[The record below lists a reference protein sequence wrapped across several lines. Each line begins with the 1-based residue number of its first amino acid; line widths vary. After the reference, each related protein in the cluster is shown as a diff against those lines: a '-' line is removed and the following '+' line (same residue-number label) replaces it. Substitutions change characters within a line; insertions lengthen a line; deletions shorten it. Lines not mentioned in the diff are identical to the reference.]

1 MPCLP
6 ITDSSGTR
14 VGIVC
19 GFHPLYDFGGF
30 VFEIHRYF
38 GPCPLRRDNH
48 EPRKIPAGFW
58 PVWERFAGL
67 AAAEREKYRVEPC

>member
-1 MPCLP
+1 MSCIPL
-6 ITDSSGTR
+6 TD
-14 VGIVC
+14 GIVC

-30 VFEIHRYF
+30 VFEIHRYL

-58 PVWERFAGL
+58 PVWERFDDL
-67 AAAEREKYRVEPC
+67 AADEREKYRVEPC